1 VERYLHG
8 LTDNVLKRLWYV
20 FRIVNRLR
28 WPEGADWP
36 TLEAEIAPLLT
47 ELETWARLGPL
58 LKPFLAF
65 IHAEIARAQ
74 NQMRDARNL
83 YLDAIAIAQAQN
95 YDLLTGHLYEAL
107 AEVLT
112 DGKLGDAELYYGAA
126 RRMYRGC
133 RADRKSALLQQRHP
147 DTAPDNTVRA
157 EKTVAPGA
165 SATLPN
171 LDFNYLIKSA
181 LALSAEVDLNR
192 LMQKIM
198 SVVLES
204 SGAQHGYLLIKE
216 ADELV
221 IATESHAGKRHI
233 VNRRHLNLNQTRSNI
248 SRAIVNY
255 VLRTR
260 KKVLLHDAMAEGE
273 FQNTP
278 EVQALK
284 LRSLLCLPIIKQNEL
299 IGLLYLENRL
309 SAGVFT
315 AEKTD
320 MTELLTAQAAIS
332 LENARLLEQTR
343 LAYTKLQENQEH
355 MLQMEKL
362 SALGTLV
369 GGVAHEINNPLMGV
383 MNFVEFAADR
393 STDAKSKEV
402 LDQALQQIHRIKK
415 IVSNMLLFIHT
426 RSVPSG
432 NCRITEVIRQS
443 LLLLEGEL
451 SKGGIAVEVDAADDL
466 PAIRCSADS
475 LQQILVNLIINARDA
490 LTDSSQPQIK
500 IIVRPVEEML
510 ELSVTDNGSGIPQ
523 DVQSKI
529 FDPFFT
535 TKPPGKGTGL
545 GLSVIRRLV
554 QDVGGNVQ
562 VESIYGHG
570 CCMRLRFLPV

>member
-1 VERYLHG
+1 
-8 LTDNVLKRLWYV
+8 
-20 FRIVNRLR
+20 
-28 WPEGADWP
+28 
-36 TLEAEIAPLLT
+36 
-47 ELETWARLGPL
+47 
-58 LKPFLAF
+58 
-65 IHAEIARAQ
+65 
-74 NQMRDARNL
+74 M
-83 YLDAIAIAQAQN
+83 
-95 YDLLTGHLYEAL
+95 
-107 AEVLT
+107 
-112 DGKLGDAELYYGAA
+112 
-126 RRMYRGC
+126 C
-133 RADRKSALLQQRHP
+133 RADRKSELLQQRHP
-147 DTAPDNTVRA
+147 YMAQDNAVRT
-157 EKTVAPGA
+157 EKVVAHKEP
-165 SATLPN
+165 ATLPN

-181 LALSAEVDLNR
+181 LALSAKVDLNR
-192 LMQKIM
+192 LMHKIM

-216 ADELV
+216 ADELLV
-221 IATESHAGKRHI
+221 AAESHVGKKHI
-233 VNRRHLNLNQTRSNI
+233 INRQHLSLDRSHGSI

-260 KKVLLHDAMAEGE
+260 KRILLDDAMAEGE

-284 LRSLLCLPIIKQNEL
+284 LRSVLCLPVIKQNEL

-309 SAGVFT
+309 SSGVFT

-343 LAYTKLQENQEH
+343 QAYTKLQENQEH

-369 GGVAHEINNPLMGV
+369 GGVAHEINNPLMGI
-383 MNFVEFAADR
+383 MNFVEFAENR
-393 STDAKSKEV
+393 STDEKSKKI
-402 LDQALQQIHRIKK
+402 LNQALQQIHRIKK
-415 IVSNMLLFIHT
+415 IVSNMLVFVHNRT
-426 RSVPSG
+426 TPSG
-432 NCRITEVIRQS
+432 KCRMTEVIRQS

-451 SKGGIAVEVDAADDL
+451 SKSNIAVELDASDEL

-475 LQQILVNLIINARDA
+475 LQQILVNLILNARDA
-490 LTDSSQPQIK
+490 LADSQQPQIK
-500 IIVRPVEEML
+500 IIVRPIEEML

-523 DVQSKI
+523 DMQSKI

-554 QDVGGNVQ
+554 QDVGGNIQ
-562 VESIYGHG
+562 VESLPGHG
-570 CCMRLRFLPV
+570 CCMRLRFPYV